1 MTENEIFEKL
11 QNIFRSVMKNSALQI
26 TFETTPNDLA
36 EWDSLAHAQLITEIE
51 SAFNVKFS
59 LIEMLDLDNVSS
71 IVKLLK
77 QKIQ

>member
-1 MTENEIFEKL
+1 MNENEIIEKL
-11 QNIFRSVMKNSALQI
+11 QKIFRSVMKNHSLQI
-26 TFETTPNDLA
+26 TLDSTPNDID

-51 SAFNVKFS
+51 NAFHVKFS